1 ESSAKQIFEENN
13 YDDFIENNLTLILL
27 EKINPIKDINTY
39 KVVAE
44 KANTIFQKMLDIY
57 FYDQAYTQ
65 FNKWLE
71 WFVEN
76 LELTATLI
84 NSLIENIHTREFK
97 KLNSLLE
104 MFKKLKI
111 SKKIKFSQISYVRNL
126 EKLDNEGMDFYYKVL
141 LTLKNN
147 DVLIFDNDSIFQTEY
162 LLEQIKNAD
171 QKELINNFVNLI
183 KEEFPKVELD
193 KYI

>member
-1 ESSAKQIFEENN
+1 
-13 YDDFIENNLTLILL
+13 
-27 EKINPIKDINTY
+27 
-39 KVVAE
+39 
-44 KANTIFQKMLDIY
+44 
-57 FYDQAYTQ
+57 
-65 FNKWLE
+65 
-71 WFVEN
+71 
-76 LELTATLI
+76 
-84 NSLIENIHTREFK
+84 
-97 KLNSLLE
+97 LLE